1 MRTRERGRLLLLSEF
16 IEVLVARFWEQLLKD
31 LIAELKKLKYV
42 SSLQSYLEEF
52 DVILSRT
59 NLNGAQTISLFLGWA
74 KRGS

>member
-59 NLNGAQTISLFLGWA
+59 NLNEAQTISLFLGWA